1 MVIKFLDFIHKHPKY
16 KVVKS
21 FFYYFD
27 RFFRNSAETA
37 PRLLF
42 LGSKITKWNFFNFF
56 ITKSPNSISNVNDDR
71 SQLSFGIIFV

>member
-1 MVIKFLDFIHKHPKY
+1 MVFKIPAISHRIILWSQKFLDFIHKHSKY

-27 RFFRNSAETA
+27 RFFRNSAKTD

-42 LGSKITKWNFFNFF
+42 LGSKITKCNFF
-56 ITKSPNSISNVNDDR
+56 ITKSP
-71 SQLSFGIIFV
+71 IFFKSK